1 MSSTTANPLSSSVA
15 MPAWKSMASHVAAAF
30 VAILFIGAGLYK
42 ALDPFHWS
50 RLLEELLFP
59 PAYSLPFTVLLSVG
73 EMFGGIMIAIPRYR
87 RIGSAVTSLMLLGF
101 MGYIGIH
108 YTQLIGKDCSCFPW
122 VKRTVGP
129 GFFEGDS
136 AFLLAAILAG
146 VWGKPLAG
154 HLRVKMGPVFAVLA
168 LAVLSAGGGY
178 AYAASQQ
185 TGAKAPD
192 SIVSVDGKQVSLQ
205 HGRYFVFFFDPEC
218 SHCNDAGRHMG
229 TYHWKSDVTIVGVPT
244 RMQRFGPAFMQDNKL
259 DKLPSV
265 VTNDLEKMK
274 AAFPLPGDPPYGV
287 EIENGRQVG
296 AVQHYDDEDDGKEPH
311 ATLKQLGLID

>member
-1 MSSTTANPLSSSVA
+1 MSATASPLSPSIA
-15 MPAWKSMASHVAAAF
+15 MPAWKTAAGHVAAAF

-42 ALDPFHWS
+42 AVDPFHWS

-73 EMFGGIMIAIPRYR
+73 EVFGGVMILIPRYR
-87 RIGSAVTSLMLLGF
+87 RVGAAITSLMLLGF

-108 YTQLIGKDCSCFPW
+108 YSQLIGKDCSCFPW

-129 GFFEGDS
+129 GFFMGDA

-146 VWGKPLAG
+146 LWAKPALS
-154 HLRVKMGPVFAVLA
+154 HMRMRLGPVFAVLA
-168 LAVLSAGGGY
+168 LAIAFAGGGY

-192 SIVSVDGKQVSLQ
+192 SITLADGKALSLE

-218 SHCNDAGRHMG
+218 SHCNDAGRHMAG
-229 TYHWKSDVTIVGVPT
+229 YHWKSGTTIIGVPT
-244 RMQRFGPAFMQDNKL
+244 RMARFGPAFMSDNKL
-259 DKLPSV
+259 NGLVSNDLDKLK
-265 VTNDLEKMK
+265 T
-274 AAFPLPGDPPYGV
+274 AFPLPGDPPYGV

-296 AVQHYDDEDDGKEPH
+296 AVQHYDDEDTGKEPA
-311 ATLKQLGLID
+311 ATLRQLGLID

>member
-1 MSSTTANPLSSSVA
+1 MNASTAAHPLNPSMT
-15 MPAWKSMASHVAAAF
+15 MPQWKTIASHVAAAF
-30 VAILFIGAGLYK
+30 VAILFIGAGMYK
-42 ALDPFHWS
+42 AVDPFHWS

-59 PAYSLPFTVLLSVG
+59 PQYSLPFTLLLSVG
-73 EMFGGIMIAIPRYR
+73 EIFGGVLILTPRFR
-87 RIGSAVTSLMLLGF
+87 RWGAALTGLMLIGF

-108 YTQLIGKDCSCFPW
+108 YYQLIGKDCSCFPW

-129 GFFEGDS
+129 GFFMGDA

-146 VWGKPLAG
+146 MWAKPAMA
-154 HLRVKMGPVFAVLA
+154 HLRMKLGPVFAVLA
-168 LAVLSAGGGY
+168 LAVVSAGGGY

-205 HGRYFVFFFDPEC
+205 HGRFFVFFFDPEC

-229 TYHWKSDVTIVGVPT
+229 TYHWKSDVTIVGVPP
-244 RMQRFGPAFMQDNKL
+244 RMPQFGQPFMSDNKL
-259 DKLPSV
+259 KGLVSTDLAKLK
-265 VTNDLEKMK
+265 T
-274 AAFPLPGDPPYGV
+274 AFPLPGDPPYGV

-296 AVQHYDDEDDGKEPH
+296 TVQHYDDEDTGKEPA
-311 ATLKQLGLID
+311 ATLRQLGLID

>member
-1 MSSTTANPLSSSVA
+1 
-15 MPAWKSMASHVAAAF
+15 MPAWKTAVSHVAAAF

-42 ALDPFHWS
+42 AIDPFHWS

-59 PAYSLPFTVLLSVG
+59 PQYSLPFTLLLSVG
-73 EMFGGIMIAIPRYR
+73 EVFGGVMILMPRYR
-87 RIGSAVTSLMLLGF
+87 RYGAALTSIMLLGF

-108 YTQLIGKDCSCFPW
+108 YSQLIGKDCSCFPW

-129 GFFEGDS
+129 GFFMGDG

-146 VWGKPLAG
+146 IWAKPLLPHVRLKFGSA
-154 HLRVKMGPVFAVLA
+154 FAVLA
-168 LAVLSAGGGY
+168 LAIAFTGGGY

-192 SIVSVDGKQVSLQ
+192 SIVVDGKPVSLQ

-244 RMQRFGPAFMQDNKL
+244 RMARFGPVFMSDNKL
-259 DKLPSV
+259 NGLVSNDLDKL
-265 VTNDLEKMK
+265 K

-287 EIENGRQVG
+287 AIENGRQVG
-296 AVQHYDDEDDGKEPH
+296 AVQHYDDEDTGKEPA

>member
-1 MSSTTANPLSSSVA
+1 MSTTAANPLSPSIA
-15 MPAWKSMASHVAAAF
+15 MPAWKTAASHVAAAF

-42 ALDPFHWS
+42 AIDPFHWS

-73 EMFGGIMIAIPRYR
+73 EVFGGVMILIPRYR
-87 RIGSAVTSLMLLGF
+87 RIGAAITTLMLLGF

-129 GFFEGDS
+129 GFFMGDA

-146 VWGKPLAG
+146 IWAKPVAA
-154 HLRVKMGPVFAVLA
+154 HLRMRLAPAFVVLA
-168 LAVLSAGGGY
+168 LAVAFAGGGY

-185 TGAKAPD
+185 TGAKAPA
-192 SIVSVDGKQVSLQ
+192 SILVDGKPMSLE
-205 HGRYFVFFFDPEC
+205 HGRYFIFFFDPEC
-218 SHCNDAGRHMG
+218 GHCRDAGRHMAG
-229 TYHWKSDVTIVGVPT
+229 YHWKSGTTIIGVPT
-244 RMQRFGPAFMQDNKL
+244 RMARFGQAFMDEDTHLKG
-259 DKLPSV
+259 V
-265 VTNDLEKMK
+265 VTTDLAALK

-287 EIENGRQVG
+287 EIDNGRQVG
-296 AVQHYDDEDDGKEPH
+296 AVQHFDDEDDGKEPA
-311 ATLKQLGLID
+311 ATLRQLGLID

>member
-15 MPAWKSMASHVAAAF
+15 MPAWKTVASHVAAAF

-42 ALDPFHWS
+42 AIDPFHWS

-73 EMFGGIMIAIPRYR
+73 EIFGGVMIAIPRYR
-87 RIGSAVTSLMLLGF
+87 RIGAAITSLMLLGF

-108 YTQLIGKDCSCFPW
+108 YSQLIGKDCSCFPW

-129 GFFEGDS
+129 GFFAGDM
-136 AFLLAAILAG
+136 AFFVAAVVAG
-146 VWGKPLAG
+146 IWAKPALPYM
-154 HLRVKMGPVFAVLA
+154 RVKLGPVFAVLA
-168 LAVLSAGGGY
+168 LAVASAGGGY

-185 TGAKAPD
+185 TGAKAPE
-192 SIVSVDGKQVSLQ
+192 SILVDGKPISLQ
-205 HGRYFVFFFDPEC
+205 HGRFFVFFFDPEC

-229 TYHWKSDVTIVGVPT
+229 TYHWKSDVTFVGVPT
-244 RMQRFGPAFMQDNKL
+244 RMARFGPGFMQDNKL
-259 DKLPSV
+259 NGLVTDDLAKL
-265 VTNDLEKMK
+265 K

-296 AVQHYDDEDDGKEPH
+296 AVQHYDDEDTGAEPH

>member
-1 MSSTTANPLSSSVA
+1 MSTTAAHPLSPSLAV
-15 MPAWKSMASHVAAAF
+15 PAWKTVVSHVSAVF

-42 ALDPFHWS
+42 AVDPFHWS

-73 EMFGGIMIAIPRYR
+73 EVFGGTLILMPRTRRLGAAI
-87 RIGSAVTSLMLLGF
+87 TSLMLIGF

-108 YTQLIGKDCSCFPW
+108 YQQLIGKDCSCFPW

-129 GFFEGDS
+129 GFFLGDG
-136 AFLLAAILAG
+136 AFLLAAVLAG
-146 VWGKPLAG
+146 IWAKPALP
-154 HLRVKMGPVFAVLA
+154 HIKMKLGPVFAVLA
-168 LAVLSAGGGY
+168 AAVVFAGSGY
-178 AYAASQQ
+178 AYAASHL

-192 SIVSVDGKQVSLQ
+192 PILVNNQPMSLS

-218 SHCNDAGRHMG
+218 SHCIDAGKHLG
-229 TYHWKSDVTIVGVPT
+229 SYHWKSDVTIIGVPT
-244 RMQRFGPAFMQDNKL
+244 RQARFGIDFMNDSKLKPLVSQDLAKL
-259 DKLPSV
+259 
-265 VTNDLEKMK
+265 K

-296 AVQHYDDEDDGKEPH
+296 AVQHYDDEDNGKEPE
-311 ATLKQLGLID
+311 ATLRQLGLID